1 MSAPLQGIRVLDLTR
16 LLPGPYCS
24 LMLADM
30 GADVIK
36 IEEPGPGDYAR
47 SLTPDM
53 FKMLNRNKRGL
64 CLDLRQNED
73 RQRFLALCKTADVV
87 LEGFRPG
94 VMDKLGAGYD
104 VIRAINPAI
113 VYAAITGFGQDG
125 PYRDWPGHDLNYCG
139 YSGLLHQ
146 TGAEGTTPSPISFQ
160 IADLAAGALSGAIG
174 ILAAI
179 IRAQRS
185 GEGGFV
191 DVSMTD
197 NTYVLQVVQLASLNQ
212 RGSAP
217 PRGGDMLTGGLPNY
231 RIYTCADGKYFAL
244 GALEPKFW
252 QAFCAAVQRPDL
264 ARLPLAAGPA
274 GDRIA
279 AELVSLFAQADR
291 DTWTA
296 RLADKG
302 CCATPVLDP
311 VEALSDPHARERG
324 LVFEVDGKFQ
334 YRTPIR
340 ISGHEYRLE
349 RAAPK
354 LGEHNAEILAEI
366 E

>member
-1 MSAPLQGIRVLDLTR
+1 MSAPLEGIRILDLTR

-36 IEEPGPGDYAR
+36 IEEPGPGDYVRAMN
-47 SLTPDM
+47 PDL

-64 CLDLRQNED
+64 ALNLRDDGD
-73 RQRFLALCKTADVV
+73 RAKFLQLVRTADVV

-94 VMDKLGAGYD
+94 VMDKLGAGYE
-104 VIRAINPAI
+104 ACKAENPAI
-113 VYAAITGFGQDG
+113 VFAAISGYGQDG
-125 PYRDWPGHDLNYCG
+125 PYRDWPGHDINYCG

-146 TGAEGTTPSPISFQ
+146 TGKPGQTPNPISFQ
-160 IADLAAGALSGAIG
+160 IADLAGGALTGAIG
-174 ILAAI
+174 ILAAV

-185 GEGGFV
+185 GEGAMV

-197 NTYVLQVVQLASLNQ
+197 NTYMLQVAQLASFNA
-212 RGSAP
+212 RGVP
-217 PRGGDMLTGGLPNY
+217 PRGGDILTGGLPNY
-231 RIYTCADGKYFAL
+231 RVYECADGKFMAL

-264 ARLPLAAGPA
+264 AKMPLAPGPS
-274 GDRIA
+274 GEKIA
-279 AELVSLFAQADR
+279 AELIDLFKTKSRDEWAQQ
-291 DTWTA
+291 
-296 RLADKG
+296 LVDKG
-302 CCATPVLDP
+302 ACATPILDP
-311 VEALSDPHARERG
+311 AEAVQDPHARARG
-324 LVFEVDGKFQ
+324 LVFEVDGKTQ

-340 ISGHEYRLE
+340 ISGHDFRIE

-366 E
+366 A

>member
-1 MSAPLQGIRVLDLTR
+1 MSAPLQGIRILDLTR

-36 IEEPGPGDYAR
+36 IEEPGPGDYVRAMN
-47 SLTPDM
+47 PDM

-64 CLDLRQNED
+64 CLDLRQAQ
-73 RQRFLALCKTADVV
+73 QRDQFLALCKTADVV

-104 VIRAINPAI
+104 TIKAINPKI

-146 TGAEGTTPSPISFQ
+146 TGLPGSTPSPISFQ
-160 IADLAAGALSGAIG
+160 IADLAAGALAGAIG
-174 ILAAI
+174 ILAAV
-179 IRAQRS
+179 IRAQRQD
-185 GEGGFV
+185 EGGFV
-191 DVSMTD
+191 DISMTD
-197 NTYVLQVVQLASLNQ
+197 NTYVLQVAQLASVNM
-212 RGSAP
+212 RGAAP

-231 RIYTCADGKYFAL
+231 RVYECADGKYMAL

-252 QAFCAAVQRPDL
+252 HAFCAAVERPDL
-264 ARLPLAAGPA
+264 AKMPMAAGPS
-274 GDRIA
+274 GEKIA
-279 AELVSLFAQADR
+279 AELVALFKQADR
-291 DTWTA
+291 DSWA
-296 RLADKG
+296 AKLADKG

-311 VEALSDPHARERG
+311 LEALDDPHARARG
-324 LVFEVDGKFQ
+324 LVFEVDGKPQ

-349 RAAPK
+349 RSAPG

-366 E
+366 Q